1 MSRITFTELG
11 GLFKGLY
18 SRNKKFLIA
27 SAVLYL
33 FSVFVGVII
42 AYFLPATIKSFLATL
57 AKTDRDFV
65 SKNGITTF
73 SIFTHNLQSV
83 LLTFLGGIVGIIT
96 AGILF
101 FNGFIYGS
109 FFGYF
114 AFNHHLSGVVSS
126 LGIVSPWIFLIY
138 TLPHGIFEIS
148 GFIIAGAGGFRLT
161 FTIYKLIMNDN
172 PVSDHYDEFKD
183 AIFLLAIAII
193 LTLIAAIIEAN
204 YTIPIG
210 NYITHMSLS
219 LPK

>member
-1 MSRITFTELG
+1 MFQITFTELEG
-11 GLFKGLY
+11 FFKGLY

-33 FSVFVGVII
+33 LSVFIGVII
-42 AYFLPATIKSFLATL
+42 AYFLPATTNSLLATL

-65 SKNGITTF
+65 RKNGITTF

-114 AFNHHLSGVVSS
+114 AFNQHLGGVVSS
-126 LGIVSPWIFLIY
+126 LIVSPWIFIIY

-161 FTIYKLIMNDN
+161 FTIYKLIMNDK
-172 PVSDHYDEFKD
+172 PVSDHYSEFKD
-183 AIFLLAIAII
+183 AIFLLVIAII
-193 LTLIAAIIEAN
+193 LTSIAAIIEAN

-210 NYITHMSLS
+210 NYITHMSLPI
-219 LPK
+219 PK

>member
-1 MSRITFTELG
+1 MSKITFTELEG
-11 GLFKGLY
+11 FFKGLY

-27 SAVLYL
+27 SVVLYL
-33 FSVFVGVII
+33 LSVFVGVII
-42 AYFLPATIKSFLATL
+42 AYFLPATTKSLLATL

-65 SKNGITTF
+65 RKNGITTF

-83 LLTFLGGIVGIIT
+83 LLTFAGGIVGIIT
-96 AGILF
+96 AIILF
-101 FNGFIYGS
+101 INGFIYGS

-114 AFNHHLSGVVSS
+114 AFNQQLSGIFNS
-126 LGIVSPWIFLIY
+126 LVIASPGIFLIY

-161 FTIYKLIMNDN
+161 FTIYKLITNDK
-172 PVSDHYDEFKD
+172 PVSDHYGEFKD
-183 AIFLLAIAII
+183 AIFLLVIAII

-210 NYITHMSLS
+210 NYITHMSLPI
-219 LPK
+219 PK